1 MGMQGWKATD
11 AFVRRVYLLQ
21 PDDMPLKTVM
31 EYGNERDIACEIN
44 AAFVAFTRS
53 DADLI
58 YLRHL
63 LPTPRGNLDFSQLWP
78 SAHAD
83 DTTSEEGTT
92 AHEDD
97 AEALPRRLEW
107 TAGIAGFF
115 GVLRLQVPG
124 GDEMVELRSS
134 SQSRAVL
141 RDAVSRAYKDQARRV
156 HPDKAL
162 SRTTARQRLAFP
174 SGDPDADQARL
185 KDRFQELNEAYH
197 ALKRWLEV

>member
-1 MGMQGWKATD
+1 M
-11 AFVRRVYLLQ
+11 RRVYLLQ

-31 EYGNERDIACEIN
+31 MYGNERDRAGEIN
-44 AAFVAFTRS
+44 VAFVARTRS
-53 DADLI
+53 YADLI

-63 LPTPRGNLDFSQLWP
+63 HPTHRGTLDLSQLWP
-78 SAHAD
+78 SASD

-97 AEALPRRLEW
+97 AEALRKRLEC
-107 TAGIAGFF
+107 TEEIAGFF
-115 GVLRLQVPG
+115 KVLKLPVPG
-124 GDEMVELRSS
+124 GDEMAELRSS

-141 RDAVSRAYKDQARRV
+141 RDAVSRTFKAHARVV

-162 SRTTARQRLAFP
+162 ARTKAKHRLVFP
-174 SGDPDADQARL
+174 SGDADADEFTAV
-185 KDRFQELNEAYH
+185 FQVLNEAYH